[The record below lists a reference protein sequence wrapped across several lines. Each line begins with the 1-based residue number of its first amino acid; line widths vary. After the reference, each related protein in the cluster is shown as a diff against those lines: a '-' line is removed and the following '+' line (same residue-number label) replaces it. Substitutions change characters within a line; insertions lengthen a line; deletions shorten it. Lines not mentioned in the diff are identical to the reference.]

1 MKFLL
6 VLGAVLCA
14 LGLPRDAGAQITEQ
28 ATSNAAIRPQGP
40 AMEAHLL
47 NRNFLF
53 DSRLHYGADAP
64 TRLLMR
70 LDTET
75 IQRDDTE
82 GLMQATVTARVWR
95 LDSAGK
101 QVWLWST
108 TEPGDMGEIE
118 QSQPLFIV
126 RQPGCCGARDS
137 FSAFAL
143 DTGRRLFTATG
154 DRAAECWATLEVP
167 NSGGIFRYVAFHAA
181 YSSTDDAAFGG
192 RKETVGLLTYAAPDK
207 PLARYRLLAR
217 DAGSV
222 DTFMGQA
229 LVRLVD
235 DTKAEET
242 DNLTLWSADKK
253 TDPAAIGGFSIHV
266 DLTPDSSVVIPVK
279 ADKLDLANAKLPAGL
294 SIESADLP

>member
-1 MKFLL
+1 MKTFL

-14 LGLPRDAGAQITEQ
+14 LLFSRDASAQITEN
-28 ATSNAAIRPQGP
+28 ATSTVAVRSQGP
-40 AMEAHLL
+40 AMEVHTL

-70 LDTET
+70 LDVET
-75 IQRDDTE
+75 IERDDTE
-82 GLMQATVTARVWR
+82 GLVQATVTARVWR

-108 TEPGDMGEIE
+108 MEPGDMGEIE
-118 QSQPLFIV
+118 QNQPLFIV
-126 RQPGCCGARDS
+126 RQPGCCGARNS

-154 DRAAECWATLEVP
+154 DRAAECWSTLEVP
-167 NSGGIFRYVAFHAA
+167 NSGGVFRYVAFHAA
-181 YSSTDDAAFGG
+181 YSCTDDVAFAG

-207 PLARYRLLAR
+207 PLARYRLLAK

-266 DLTPDSSVVIPVK
+266 DLTPDSTVVIPVK
-279 ADKLDLANAKLPAGL
+279 ADKLDLAAAKLPAGL
-294 SIESADLP
+294 TIEPADLP

>member
-1 MKFLL
+1 MKPLLLFSAVFCAFLF
-6 VLGAVLCA
+6 A
-14 LGLPRDAGAQITEQ
+14 RDATAQITDNT
-28 ATSNAAIRPQGP
+28 TSTVAIRAQGS
-40 AMEAHLL
+40 AMEVHTL

-70 LDTET
+70 LDVET

-82 GLMQATVTARVWR
+82 GLMQAAVTARVWR
-95 LDSAGK
+95 LDSADK
-101 QVWLWST
+101 RVWLWST
-108 TEPGDMGEIE
+108 MEPGDMGEIE
-118 QSQPLFIV
+118 QNQPLFIV

-154 DRAAECWATLEVP
+154 DRASQCWATLEVP
-167 NSGGIFRYVAFHAA
+167 NSGGIFRYVALHAA
-181 YSSTDDAAFGG
+181 FSSTDDVAFAG

-207 PLARYRLLAR
+207 PLARYRLAAK
-217 DAGSV
+217 DAAAV
-222 DTFMGQA
+222 DSFMGEG

-266 DLTPDSSVVIPVK
+266 DLTPDSTVVIPVK
-279 ADKLDLANAKLPAGL
+279 ADKLDLANAKLPPGL
-294 SIESADLP
+294 SIEPADLP